1 MAYATPRQNGTWELR
16 ESVSTPKGPRSR
28 TLASFR
34 TLSQDVIEQALERAE
49 KPLSA
54 DDVRNAARRA
64 GAPVDLAPADR
75 AASDLLR
82 ELADGSEPHPI
93 LRALLIEA
101 LQEKRP
107 VRLGEVAKTGR
118 DAPLKADV
126 IPIDSLQNA
135 RASANWLAAS
145 PSERGAA
152 LYDLLLLADRFPR
165 SREQAMSREP
175 FPGLNRAS

>member
-1 MAYATPRQNGTWELR
+1 MAYVTPRQNGTWELR

-34 TLSQDVIEQALERAE
+34 TLSRDVIEQALERAE

-54 DDVRNAARRA
+54 DDVRDAARRA

-93 LRALLIEA
+93 LRALLIDA
-101 LQEKRP
+101 LQEERP
-107 VRLGEVAKTGR
+107 VRLGEVAKTR
-118 DAPLKADV
+118 DAPPKADV

-152 LYDLLLLADRFPR
+152 LSGLLLPADRFPR
-165 SREQAMSREP
+165 SREQAMSRES